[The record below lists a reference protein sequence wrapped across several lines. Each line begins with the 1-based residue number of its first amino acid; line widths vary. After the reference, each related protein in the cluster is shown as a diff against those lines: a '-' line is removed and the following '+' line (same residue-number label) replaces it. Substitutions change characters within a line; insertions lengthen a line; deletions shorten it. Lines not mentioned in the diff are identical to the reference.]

1 MIFWYTLKWK
11 SNQIGLNVSVETSD
25 SRDNRA
31 EGPRNQ
37 FKEYWGSPCFQEQS
51 PRAVHPSEGSWWCW
65 HDVALW
71 ITASSPLWC
80 QSRLTSAQQA
90 VTMHDGPRQLQALLT
105 SPPALQMRSCNHSCA
120 WQQPSTDAF
129 IPSSDEITQH
139 QQFLALVPNVSR
151 MSEIYHLH
159 HSKICSGLVHEGLRP
174 SSQILLIPPK
184 PPYLRAAY
192 CQKSWWCCYFF
203 PSR

>member
-25 SRDNRA
+25 SSDNRA

-37 FKEYWGSPCFQEQS
+37 FKEHWGSPCFQEQS

-90 VTMHDGPRQLQALLT
+90 VTMHDRPRQLQALLT
-105 SPPALQMRSCNHSCA
+105 SPPRPPNVLMQPQLCMTTTLNRRLHSKFRWNHTAPAVFGSCA
-120 WQQPSTDAF
+120 R
-129 IPSSDEITQH
+129 H
-139 QQFLALVPNVSR
+139 
-151 MSEIYHLH
+151 
-159 HSKICSGLVHEGLRP
+159 
-174 SSQILLIPPK
+174 
-184 PPYLRAAY
+184 
-192 CQKSWWCCYFF
+192 
-203 PSR
+203 